1 MPNSCVFSGP
11 NGNLKFWCFGG
22 TRDNFD
28 AGFFTSFAPTSV
40 LEITDP
46 WVGQRTGPHS
56 FISPQRQPWKQ
67 TAAGVHGA
75 FRVSTKVEDL
85 TIVGCE
91 TEPFFSTLG
100 ATADEDNLLP
110 VLQRLTVYIGCGDLA
125 VSALIQCAK
134 ARKEHSRQLG
144 KVTMFS
150 RRIQELIWPMRWN
163 LSGTPWGNSS
173 TVSARL
179 LGYYRMYEAGE
190 NTALHSDGNRRLL
203 K

>member
-28 AGFFTSFAPTSV
+28 AGFFTSFAPISV
-40 LEITDP
+40 LEITDL
-46 WVGQRTGPHS
+46 WVGQKTGPHS
-56 FISPQRQPWKQ
+56 VISPQPWKQ

-75 FRVSTKVEDL
+75 FRVLTKVEDL

-100 ATADEDNLLP
+100 ATVDEDNLLP
-110 VLQRLTVYIGCGDLA
+110 GLQRLTVCIGCEDLA
-125 VSALIQCAK
+125 VSALIQRAK

-144 KVTMFS
+144 KVTIVFEKDPGVDLAHEVES
-150 RRIQELIWPMRWN
+150 LRDSVGELIHRVGEAP
-163 LSGTPWGNSS
+163 
-173 TVSARL
+173 RL
-179 LGYYRMYEAGE
+179 L
-190 NTALHSDGNRRLL
+190 SDV
-203 K
+203 